1 MFVSLHFQALSLF
14 PVCSVSG
21 RKKRLDSIAAAVPS
35 THGDDDKDEDGDG
48 DYVHDVLLRHQHQQH
63 HIVLE
68 GCRGTKRRLD
78 STEAA
83 HHSTQG
89 SFL

>member
-35 THGDDDKDEDGDG
+35 TDGDDDKDEDGDG
-48 DYVHDVLLRHQHQQH
+48 DDVHDV
-63 HIVLE
+63 
-68 GCRGTKRRLD
+68 
-78 STEAA
+78 
-83 HHSTQG
+83 
-89 SFL
+89 

>member
-35 THGDDDKDEDGDG
+35 THGDDAKDEDGDG
-48 DYVHDVLLRHQHQQH
+48 DDVHDVLLRHHEHQQH

-68 GCRGTKRRLD
+68 GCPGTKK
-78 STEAA
+78 AA
-83 HHSTQG
+83 
-89 SFL
+89 

>member
-14 PVCSVSG
+14 PVCSVLG

-35 THGDDDKDEDGDG
+35 THSDDDKHEDGGG
-48 DYVHDVLLRHQHQQH
+48 DDAHDVSLRHHEHQQH

-68 GCRGTKRRLD
+68 GCRGTKKA
-78 STEAA
+78 T
-83 HHSTQG
+83 
-89 SFL
+89 

>member
-48 DYVHDVLLRHQHQQH
+48 DDVHDV
-63 HIVLE
+63 
-68 GCRGTKRRLD
+68 
-78 STEAA
+78 
-83 HHSTQG
+83 
-89 SFL
+89 